1 VESKQALILPTSLVS
16 QVDVARIM
24 RELTTLSDFFI
35 STKARPAGSDVQPPR
50 LSRSLDQLAQ
60 ANKVN
65 LLEDAQR
72 RQLYDE
78 LNEVLGRAPLIHMSF
93 ASEASPKAL
102 DRIIDWLRSNIHPQ
116 TLLQVGLQPTIA
128 AGCVVRTSSRVF
140 DLSLRSHLRGQEPY
154 LIELIALS
162 VAKQSK

>member
-1 VESKQALILPTSLVS
+1 VESKVALILPTSVVS
-16 QVDVARIM
+16 QVDVARVM
-24 RELTTLSDFFI
+24 RELTALSDFFI
-35 STKARPAGSDVQPPR
+35 STQARPPGSNIQPPR

-65 LLEDAQR
+65 LLEEAQR
-72 RQLYDE
+72 RQLYNE

-102 DRIIDWLRSNIHPQ
+102 DKIIAWLRSNIHPQ

-128 AGCVVRTSSRVF
+128 AGCMVRTTNQVF
-140 DLSLRSHLRGQEPY
+140 DLSLRTHLRAQEPY
-154 LIELIALS
+154 LTQLIAS
-162 VAKQSK
+162 SAASQPK

>member
-1 VESKQALILPTSLVS
+1 VESNTTLILPPSVVS

-24 RELTTLSDFFI
+24 RELNSLGDFFI
-35 STKARPAGSDVQPPR
+35 STKARPPGTNVQPPR

-72 RQLYDE
+72 RQLNSA
-78 LNEVLGRAPLIHMSF
+78 LNEILGRAPLIHMSF

-102 DRIIDWLRSNIHPQ
+102 DKIIVWLRSNIHPQ

-128 AGCVVRTSSRVF
+128 AGCMVRTSSRVF
-140 DLSLRSHLRGQEPY
+140 DLSLRSYLRAEEPY
-154 LIELIALS
+154 LIQLIAAS
-162 VAKQSK
+162 AASKV